1 MGDSSSEIASA
12 ITEGGIAS
20 GHDVDLDH
28 DALVGPATDKE
39 FNTIK
44 SAIVPIACWRVD
56 DMRFEFDS
64 SFVTPAIASELTHL
78 TRLRKRLPGALLS
91 VFAHADPVG
100 DDAYNKALSGRRAM
114 AIYALLT
121 RRVDM
126 WEELFKNPV
135 GNDNWG
141 DASLATMAGAL
152 ALPQPPKPPLTPEEK
167 ASEFFADEDRAGA
180 ACPIFAVD
188 RANKAAEPV
197 VAVATAATAPTD
209 PADRAS
215 TAKKDSVARKEL
227 FRAYMDRLCG
237 PDLLVGKEEFLGRGV
252 DAGGKADFQGCSE
265 FNPVLL
271 FSAKEKQ
278 ELGAPSKKEVRDEE
292 NSPNRRVLVFLFRKG
307 TRINPQLWPC
317 PRAKEGTAACHKRF
331 WSDAEKRRSNQAER
345 REYAKTTDTFACR
358 FYDRLA
364 HVSPCE
370 TAPVPARIRLYDTQ
384 DQFIPNAVFRIAL
397 GSSVR
402 EGQASPKGFIT
413 VRHAAGTGEGTIE
426 WGPPPAPGE
435 APSFPFRDTIF
446 VEFPADPDGIA
457 TRKLQNLGY
466 GGSSV
471 PPEERIKP
479 FQTDYRERFG
489 LEVTGMLDAKTLT
502 AINTV
507 HDSMDDRLK
516 DR

>member
-1 MGDSSSEIASA
+1 MGDQATEIAHG

-20 GHDVDLDH
+20 SHDVDLDQ
-28 DALVGPATDKE
+28 DALVGPTTDKE

-64 SFVTPAIASELTHL
+64 SFVTPDIASELTHL
-78 TRLRKRLPGALLS
+78 TRLRKRLPGALMS

-100 DDAYNKALSGRRAM
+100 DDVYNKTLSGRRAM
-114 AIYALLT
+114 SIYALLT

-135 GNDNWG
+135 GNDKWG
-141 DASLATMAGAL
+141 DASLVTMAGAL
-152 ALPQPPKPPLTPEEK
+152 ALPPPPKPPLTPDEK
-167 ASEFFADEDRAGA
+167 ASEFFEDEDRSGA

-188 RANKAAEPV
+188 RANQAGEPV
-197 VAVATAATAPTD
+197 VAATAQTD

-215 TAKKDSVARKEL
+215 KAKKDPAARKEL

-237 PDLLVGKEEFLGRGV
+237 PALLPGKEEFLGRGV

-271 FSAKEKQ
+271 FSKSEKQ
-278 ELGAPSKKEVRDEE
+278 ELSAPSKKEARDEE
-292 NSPNRRVLVFLFRKG
+292 NSPNRRVLIFFFRKG

-331 WSDAEKRRSNQAER
+331 WSDADKRRSNQAER

-364 HVSPCE
+364 HASPCE
-370 TAPVPARIRLYDTQ
+370 TAPVPARIRLYDTK
-384 DQFIPNAVFRIAL
+384 DEFIPNAVFRISL

-413 VRHAAGTGEGTIE
+413 VRHAAGAGEGVIE
-426 WGPPPAPGE
+426 WGPPPGPGE
-435 APSFPFRDTIF
+435 KPSFPFHDAIF
-446 VEFPADPDGIA
+446 LEFPPDPDGMA
-457 TRKLQNLGY
+457 ARKLQNLGY

-471 PPEERIKP
+471 PPNERIRP

-489 LEVTGMLDAKTLT
+489 LEVTGVLDAKTLN
-502 AINTV
+502 AINSV
-507 HDSMDDRLK
+507 HDGMDDRLK